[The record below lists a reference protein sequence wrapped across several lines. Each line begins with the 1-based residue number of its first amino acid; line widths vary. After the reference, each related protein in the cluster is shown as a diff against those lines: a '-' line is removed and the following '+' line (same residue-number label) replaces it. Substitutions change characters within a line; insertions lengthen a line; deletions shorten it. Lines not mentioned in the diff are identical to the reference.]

1 LEYFIQVVIAINR
14 TWKTEEN
21 VKDLNV
27 LIKLNIYTAPFKTLA
42 QRRFALGF
50 QEYEL

>member
-1 LEYFIQVVIAINR
+1 MQM
-14 TWKTEEN
+14 
-21 VKDLNV
+21 
-27 LIKLNIYTAPFKTLA
+27 NIYTAPFQTST